1 VPCQFNK
8 VNLRRKGIDS
18 LPKKMDDLKK
28 DLMKQAHDII
38 QFCLSNKV
46 PIEIILLR
54 TATVGF

>member
-1 VPCQFNK
+1 
-8 VNLRRKGIDS
+8 
-18 LPKKMDDLKK
+18 MDDLKK

-46 PIEIILLR
+46 PPIEIILLR

>member
-1 VPCQFNK
+1 
-8 VNLRRKGIDS
+8 
-18 LPKKMDDLKK
+18 MDDVKK

-38 QFCLSNKV
+38 QFWLSNKV